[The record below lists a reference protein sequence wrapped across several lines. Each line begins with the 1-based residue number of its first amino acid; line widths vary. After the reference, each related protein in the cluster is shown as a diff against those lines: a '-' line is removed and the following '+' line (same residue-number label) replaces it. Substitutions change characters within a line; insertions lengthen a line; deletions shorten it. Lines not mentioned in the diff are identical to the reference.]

1 MEKKQVVVTEGNP
14 LILAAGGRYG
24 FDTITLMPGGQIRI
38 QAKPGNVK
46 RTIIQVREIIK
57 KGE

>member
-14 LILAAGGRYG
+14 LILAAGGTYG

-46 RTIIQVREIIK
+46 RVREIIK

>member
-14 LILAAGGRYG
+14 LILAAGGTYG
-24 FDTITLMPGGQIRI
+24 IDTITLMPGGRIRI
-38 QAKPGNVK
+38 QARPGNVK
-46 RTIIQVREIIK
+46 RTVIQVREIIK

>member
-14 LILAAGGRYG
+14 LILAAGGTYG
-24 FDTITLMPGGQIRI
+24 FDTLMPGGRIRI
-38 QAKPGNVK
+38 QARPGNVK
-46 RTIIQVREIIK
+46 RTVIQVREIIK

>member
-1 MEKKQVVVTEGNP
+1 MEKKQVVVTEWNP
-14 LILAAGGRYG
+14 LILAAGGTYG